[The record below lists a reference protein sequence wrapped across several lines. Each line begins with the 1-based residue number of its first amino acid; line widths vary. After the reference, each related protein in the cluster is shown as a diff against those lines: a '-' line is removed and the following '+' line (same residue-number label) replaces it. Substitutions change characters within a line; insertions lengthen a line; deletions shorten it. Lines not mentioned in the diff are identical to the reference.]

1 MSRILSQW
9 NRLSV
14 GEAAAQILPCCGS
27 RAWAQ
32 ALASQRPFE
41 DLAAILK
48 ASDAVWTN
56 LSEADWLEAFGSH
69 PRIGSSVPEGN
80 SSRQSVAWSAQE
92 QSDAAKAADP
102 VKFALTA
109 ANREYERRFSRIFII
124 CATGKSAAEVL
135 ENLERRL
142 NNEAPVELLEAAEQ
156 QRQITQIRLK
166 KWLTE

>member
-1 MSRILSQW
+1 MSRMLSQW

-14 GEAAAQILPCCGS
+14 NEAAAQILPCCGS

-32 ALASQRPFE
+32 AMASQRPFA
-41 DLAAILK
+41 DLASLLQ
-48 ASDAVWTN
+48 ASDAVWSN
-56 LSEADWLEAFGSH
+56 LSEAGWREAFASH
-69 PRIGSSVPEGN
+69 PRIGSSVPDGK

-92 QSDAAKAADP
+92 QSDATKAADS
-102 VKFALTA
+102 VTFALA
-109 ANREYERRFSRIFII
+109 IANREYERRFRRIFII

-142 NNEAPVELLEAAEQ
+142 NNEAPAELLEAAEQ
-156 QRQITQIRLK
+156 QRQITRLRLK